1 MRHIVKTEDWIL
13 RKGPLRVIVKFG
25 TGPLKVF
32 HVFSLKIMWET
43 AEWRERKA
51 RLRER
56 LNS

>member
-1 MRHIVKTEDWIL
+1 MRHTIKTRDWIL

-25 TGPLKVF
+25 KGPLRAF
-32 HVFSLKIMWET
+32 HVFSLNIMWET

-51 RLRER
+51 RLRKG